1 MQQESGEVEEEG
13 FDGAGGRKGE
23 RAGLFGLNRIAR
35 RKLHAVDL
43 DFAADELKP
52 QSPALTE
59 FMRDRAGRRS
69 LYAIDIRVLTDVRRT
84 LSSVVGDDEHL
95 GRGELLDRRSPL
107 SITWTEAGAIGLDPD
122 LDEMKPVGLRGI
134 ILAVLHPAAGAHDL
148 DLAGLELGV
157 IAKAVA
163 VLDGP
168 FEDIREDFHVP
179 VPVRRETHPR
189 VDEVLVDDPQGPETH
204 VGGVVIIGEA
214 EAVPGHQPAVIGEP
228 TLLRAA
234 HCELHI
240 WPK

>member
-23 RAGLFGLNRIAR
+23 GAGFFGLESVSR
-35 RKLHAVDL
+35 REFHAVDL
-43 DFAADELKP
+43 DFAADELEPKP
-52 QSPALTE
+52 PALSE

-69 LYAIDIRVLTDVRRT
+69 LYAIDIGVLADVRRPVT
-84 LSSVVGDDEHL
+84 PVMRDDEHL

-148 DLAGLELGV
+148 DLARLELGV

-163 VLDGP
+163 MLDGP

-189 VDEVLVDDPQGPETH
+189 VDEVLVDDPQGAEPH
-204 VGGVVIIGEA
+204 MGGVVVISET
-214 EAVPGHQPAVIGEP
+214 EAVPGHQPAVIGKP
-228 TLLRAA
+228 AFLGAA

>member
-13 FDGAGGRKGE
+13 FDGAGVRKGE

-69 LYAIDIRVLTDVRRT
+69 LYAIDIRVLTDVRRPVA
-84 LSSVVGDDEHL
+84 SVIRDDEHL
-95 GRGELLDRRSPL
+95 RGGELLGRGLPFG
-107 SITWTEAGAIGLDPD
+107 ITRTEAGAVGLDPD
-122 LDEMKPVGLRGI
+122 LDEMEPVGLRRV

-157 IAKAVA
+157 IAEAVA

-168 FEDIREDFHVP
+168 FEDVREDFHVAMP
-179 VPVRRETHPR
+179 MGRETHPR

-228 TLLRAA
+228 TLLGAA